1 MEKGEGGRGEEVVE
15 KKEKKEKEEGEEAGN
30 SLGILYSQR
39 ESWSP
44 DQWVAGTLYILSNSK
59 EKSYS

>member
-1 MEKGEGGRGEEVVE
+1 MAVE